1 MNYSPLAVHC
11 TSLCFDVIQSQYFDK
26 LTIKEI
32 EDFKSEIY
40 WLLKERACM
49 WPLRYPREHEFLDA
63 VAQSIVNVLTQC
75 RRSRSIRSTEWV
87 LNSLEFKIEGT
98 ITSLLY

>member
-49 WPLRYPREHEFLDA
+49 WPLR
-63 VAQSIVNVLTQC
+63 
-75 RRSRSIRSTEWV
+75 
-87 LNSLEFKIEGT
+87 
-98 ITSLLY
+98 